1 MKAVVGNLGPFT
13 DTIMRESI
21 LPGGDILQTTVKRE
35 VRLSPSVDSF
45 EPKMLTR
52 ETPIKEE
59 RFRKRTWGPFRWWE
73 RIANTNSDKFKRSHD
88 VPKGAGQTPAANKET
103 P

>member
-1 MKAVVGNLGPFT
+1 MNPIVGNLGPFM
-13 DTIMRESI
+13 DTITREVS

-35 VRLSPSVDSF
+35 VRFSPSVDSF
-45 EPKMLTR
+45 DQKMLMR

-59 RFRKRTWGPFRWWE
+59 RFRKRTWGPFGWWE
-73 RIANTNSDKFKRSHD
+73 RIANNDYTSARRISDK
-88 VPKGAGQTPAANKET
+88 AMET